1 MIKAYYVFRKDLNMT
16 PAKLAVQCG
25 HGTQLL
31 MLSENYKILEDWKLN
46 SDSRKVVCEIS
57 SEEKL
62 RNLYNTLT
70 EYIDIEEI
78 WIEEIWDSGYT
89 EFNGKTLTGIAFM
102 IDDEYTQQEVLKK
115 VKRLQLYKG

>member
-1 MIKAYYVFRKDLNMT
+1 MIKAYYVLRKDLNMT

-31 MLSENYKILEDWKLN
+31 MLSENYKVLEDWKLN

-70 EYIDIEEI
+70 EYID
-78 WIEEIWDSGYT
+78 IEEIWDSGYT

>member
-62 RNLYNTLT
+62 HNLYNTLT
-70 EYIDIEEI
+70 EYID
-78 WIEEIWDSGYT
+78 IEEIWDSGYT

>member
-1 MIKAYYVFRKDLNMT
+1 MIKAYYVLRKDLNMS

-57 SEEKL
+57 SEEKAQDRIITICYL
-62 RNLYNTLT
+62 EPLLSQGCVSASLSQGCASASETLL
-70 EYIDIEEI
+70 
-78 WIEEIWDSGYT
+78 
-89 EFNGKTLTGIAFM
+89 LT
-102 IDDEYTQQEVLKK
+102 
-115 VKRLQLYKG
+115 

>member
-31 MLSENYKILEDWKLN
+31 MLSENYKILEDWKIN

-70 EYIDIEEI
+70 ECID
-78 WIEEIWDSGYT
+78 IEEIWDSGYT